1 MAYQI
6 NKTDGTL
13 LVQLVDGSID
23 TATTDISL
31 IGRNYSGFGESI
43 NEYFVKMLENFANTA
58 APSIPLTGQLWWD
71 KSEARLKVWNGT
83 QFTSAGGP
91 IVSSSQPTMVAGD
104 LWIDNLNNQLYFYDG
119 SDLELAG
126 PLYSSTQKRSGF
138 KVETLQDSQNLDRVV
153 IKFFLGGTL
162 VGVYSNVAFTPRA
175 GSEITGLTGVLQKG
189 FTLVESDFK
198 IHGTATAADT
208 IINAQGIKKNA
219 SQFMPTDADAVSNG
233 SITTINN
240 SGVIVGPENN
250 IQILIDANQ
259 SVIQNNVSN
268 RDIFV
273 KVRKS
278 TGFENAMHIDSSE
291 SRIGI
296 FKTNPIAT
304 LDINGSTRIS
314 GDLTVLG
321 NTISVES
328 QTLKIV
334 DKNIELALGSDS
346 TLLTDS
352 QVDDG
357 GILIRATPDDK
368 EFLWKNATNSWT
380 ANVNYDSTKGYKFNG
395 NEMITQVGS
404 TPTMKHIQSAPDLT
418 NVGTLTSLVVDNT
431 TIDGTTIST
440 GSGNPLTFTSDGPI
454 TISNS
459 QTIRGLPTPSQATD
473 AASKSY
479 VDDTVNGERV
489 SFSLDITG
497 LSDAQILLVVEDIAP
512 ASTKKEGTQAYLHCT
527 STTGA
532 TATFSASTLNNA
544 LSKTTTAVD
553 KTITASPQTV
563 VSVVKQANTRLT
575 LGGTH
580 GYEGGQSVTISGAT
594 GLTALNGTHTISN
607 IIDAQTIE
615 INLNTASDGNT
626 YTGSSATIERVPVTG
641 NENQS
646 VVSDFTF
653 SQAVGSVVLTLAR
666 SVKICTISGGVWTG
680 PVNGSSSV

>member
-23 TATTDISL
+23 TATTDITL

-43 NEYFVKMLENFANTA
+43 NENFVKMLENFANTA
-58 APSIPLTGQLWWD
+58 APSNPLTGQLWWD
-71 KSEARLKVWNGT
+71 KSEARLKIWNGT

-91 IVSSSQPTMVAGD
+91 IVSSSQPQMVAGD
-104 LWIDNLNNQLYFYDG
+104 LWIDNLNDQLYFFDG
-119 SDLELAG
+119 TELGLAG
-126 PLYSSTQKRSGF
+126 PIYTKDQKRSGF

-162 VGVYSNVAFTPRA
+162 VGVYTNVSFTPRA

-189 FTLVESDFK
+189 LTLIENDFK

-208 IINAQGIKKNA
+208 IINAQGVKKNA

-240 SGVIVGPENN
+240 SGIIVGPENN
-250 IQILIDANQ
+250 IQVLIDSQQ

-273 KVRKS
+273 KTRKA
-278 TGFENAMHIDSSE
+278 TGFETAIHIDSSE
-291 SRIGI
+291 SKIGI
-296 FKTNPIAT
+296 FKTGPVAT
-304 LDINGSTRIS
+304 LDVNGSARIS

-334 DKNIELALGSDS
+334 DKNIELAIGSDS
-346 TLLTDS
+346 SLLNDS

-357 GILIRATPDDK
+357 GILIRATPNDK

-380 ANVNYDSTKGYKFNG
+380 ANVNYDSTVGYKFNG
-395 NEMITQVGS
+395 NEMITMVGPK
-404 TPTMKHIQSAPDLT
+404 PTMKHIQDAPDLT
-418 NVGTLTSLVVDNT
+418 GVGTLTSLNVDNL

-459 QTIRGLPTPSQATD
+459 TTIR
-473 AASKSY
+473 
-479 VDDTVNGERV
+479 
-489 SFSLDITG
+489 G
-497 LSDAQILLVVEDIAP
+497 LSDAQILLVVEDIVP
-512 ASTKKEGTQAYLHCT
+512 ASTKKEGTQAYIHCT

-544 LSKTTTAVD
+544 LSKTVTSVD
-553 KTITASPQTV
+553 KTITASPQTI

-594 GLTALNGTHTISN
+594 GLTALNGTFTISN

-615 INLNTASDGNT
+615 INLNTASNGNT

-653 SQAVGSVVLTLAR
+653 SQAVGSVVLTFAR
-666 SVKICTISGGVWTG
+666 SVKICTVSGGVWTG

>member
-43 NEYFVKMLENFANTA
+43 NENFVKMLENFANTA
-58 APSIPLTGQLWWD
+58 APSNPLTGQLWWD

-473 AASKSY
+473 AASKS
-479 VDDTVNGERV
+479 
-489 SFSLDITG
+489 
-497 LSDAQILLVVEDIAP
+497 
-512 ASTKKEGTQAYLHCT
+512 
-527 STTGA
+527 
-532 TATFSASTLNNA
+532 
-544 LSKTTTAVD
+544 
-553 KTITASPQTV
+553 
-563 VSVVKQANTRLT
+563 
-575 LGGTH
+575 
-580 GYEGGQSVTISGAT
+580 
-594 GLTALNGTHTISN
+594 
-607 IIDAQTIE
+607 
-615 INLNTASDGNT
+615 
-626 YTGSSATIERVPVTG
+626 
-641 NENQS
+641 
-646 VVSDFTF
+646 
-653 SQAVGSVVLTLAR
+653 
-666 SVKICTISGGVWTG
+666 
-680 PVNGSSSV
+680 

>member
-43 NEYFVKMLENFANTA
+43 NENFVKMLENFANTA
-58 APSIPLTGQLWWD
+58 APSNPLTGQLWWD

-153 IKFFLGGTL
+153 I
-162 VGVYSNVAFTPRA
+162 
-175 GSEITGLTGVLQKG
+175 
-189 FTLVESDFK
+189 TLVESDFK